1 MNSWLS
7 ESYKDLSI
15 TAACLGV
22 LISVLTATDT
32 PGAVAGEATNL
43 LTSPDGRIQ
52 VLLHVPAPGSG
63 DRLRWSAS
71 LRGRP
76 ILTRCGL
83 GLATADAG
91 DLMVGTRVLN
101 ERRRSVD
108 ERIPVLFGRADHAN
122 NDFREVRYAMEAAP
136 RYRVEV
142 VFRCYN
148 DAIALRYELPAREQA
163 ASVTITNESTS
174 FRLEGQPTAFVQYL
188 ESYTTSHEHN
198 VTNVPY
204 GDIRRGALLDMPLTF
219 SWPDGTYVAIT
230 EAALRRYA
238 GMALMRP
245 SAEERAGDL
254 VCMLSPREDG
264 TKVVRP
270 LPMQTPWRVV
280 LIGDRPGALL
290 ESETIY
296 CLNEPSVIKDVS
308 WIKPGKITF
317 HWWNGDVYDGK
328 PGQPILS
335 VEMASKYIDFCVRH
349 GIPTHALTSTEGL
362 TTPWYQQS
370 KQGVAP
376 GPDTDV
382 TRPRPGFDLAAIK
395 RYADSKQVRL
405 WTWVHQGALRG
416 RVEEAFAAFEK
427 LGWTGMMVDFF
438 DHDDQASVE
447 YSEAILEAAAC
458 HHIMIHFHGVWK
470 PTGLERTYP
479 NLMNHE
485 GALNLEYLKWSD
497 RCPPEHDLMMAF
509 TRMVAG
515 PMDYH
520 LGGFRAVP
528 RAQFKPRNVAPNVLG
543 TRCHMLGMYVC
554 FDNPNPMVADYPTAY
569 EGQAGFEFLELVPTW
584 WDETRVLAAHV
595 GEVLVTA
602 RRKGAAWYLG
612 GISAKGP
619 RDVALPLPF
628 LGPGR
633 YAARIWKDA
642 PDAESDPN
650 HLTTETRDVLSG
662 DELSVHLAPD
672 GGFVAQLVR
681 SKDSTSRRG
690 PRNTPNT
697 LK

>member
-1 MNSWLS
+1 MNTRLS
-7 ESYKDLSI
+7 KPRNALSI
-15 TAACLGV
+15 AAACLCV
-22 LISVLTATDT
+22 LSGLLAAADT
-32 PGAVAGEATNL
+32 SGAAAAEATNVL
-43 LTSPDGRIQ
+43 RSPDGRIQ
-52 VLLHVPAPGSG
+52 VLLPLPVPGSTE
-63 DRLRWSAS
+63 RPRWSS
-71 LRGRP
+71 SFRGEP
-76 ILTRCGL
+76 ILTGCGL
-83 GLATADAG
+83 GLATAEAG
-91 DLMVGTRVLN
+91 DLMVGARVLN
-101 ERRRSVD
+101 ESRRSVD
-108 ERIPVLFGRADHAN
+108 ERVPVLFGRSDHAN
-122 NDFREVRYAMEAAP
+122 NDFREVRYAMETAQH
-136 RYRVEV
+136 YRVDV
-142 VFRCYN
+142 VFRCY
-148 DAIALRYELPAREQA
+148 DDGIALRYELPVQAQA
-163 ASVTITNESTS
+163 ALVTITNETTS

-188 ESYTTSHEHN
+188 ENYKTSHEHN

-204 GDIRRGALLDMPLTF
+204 GDIRRGALLDTPLTF
-219 SWPDGTYVAIT
+219 SWPDGTYAAIT
-230 EAALRRYA
+230 EASLCRYA
-238 GMALMRP
+238 GMSLMRP
-245 SAEERAGDL
+245 SGEEGSGVL
-254 VCMLSPREDG
+254 VCMLSPREDE

-296 CLNEPSVIKDVS
+296 CLNEPSVVKDVS

-328 PGQPILS
+328 PGPPVLS
-335 VEMASKYIDFCVRH
+335 FEMASKYIDFCARH
-349 GIPTHALTSTEGL
+349 GIPTHSLTSTEGL

-395 RYADSKQVRL
+395 RYADSKNVRL

-427 LGWTGMMVDFF
+427 LGWSGMMVDFF
-438 DHDDQASVE
+438 DHDDQAAVE
-447 YSEAILEAAAC
+447 FSETILEAAAR

-497 RCPPEHDLMMAF
+497 RCPPEHDLMMTF

-528 RAQFKPRNVAPNVLG
+528 RAQFKPHNIAPNVLG
-543 TRCHMLGMYVC
+543 TRCFMLGMYVC

-569 EGQAGFEFLELVPTW
+569 EGQPGFEFLELVPTW
-584 WDETRVLAAHV
+584 WDETRVLAGQV

-602 RRKGAAWYLG
+602 RRKDATWYLG

-619 RDVALPLPF
+619 RDLALPLAF

-633 YAARIWKDA
+633 YTARLWKDA
-642 PDAESDPN
+642 PDTESDPN
-650 HLTTETRDVLSG
+650 HLTTETRDVSSG
-662 DELSVHLAPD
+662 DKLNVRLAVD
-672 GGFVAQLVR
+672 GGFVAQLAPA
-681 SKDSTSRRG
+681 K
-690 PRNTPNT
+690 N
-697 LK
+697 